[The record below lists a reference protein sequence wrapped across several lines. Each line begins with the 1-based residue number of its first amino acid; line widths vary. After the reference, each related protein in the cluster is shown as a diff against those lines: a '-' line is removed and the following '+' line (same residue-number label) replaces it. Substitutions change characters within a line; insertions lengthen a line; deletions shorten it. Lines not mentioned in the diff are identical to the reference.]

1 MLKYKLSSIELLY
14 IIFLIII
21 VAISCFHYIPT
32 EAGYIGISSPKL
44 SIGDRSF
51 YINESNLGYGG
62 DGIKGN
68 ILYPLILKG
77 ITNISRVLGGDQ
89 YSSIW
94 NSITISITSLFSII
108 SLRMLK
114 LSSLGLFN
122 KNVSSIACI
131 LYVINPYTYF
141 YSITGGITNYM
152 ILGVTSILYLFCKCY
167 RKSKG
172 LNIKNNSKY
181 ISAITFLCVYL
192 SLLRPS
198 GILFSLIILLFIL
211 YKLLSEAIKSGT
223 INFIKSFN
231 ISIVMLGIIITV
243 QNLYDSWG
251 YSMVSVKLFAM
262 EGNNFFGYPRDQL
275 RQALGLMHSS
285 VFEKLKGLIYLSLWK
300 LTDFISGLSDIRDT
314 HSSIP
319 IESILPFIARTFT
332 GIFILYPIN
341 LLSFLGILLNRKI
354 IISSDIWVIILACL
368 VSISPSIIGVAMSR
382 YLIMFYTPFLIF
394 AAKLIND
401 ILSYQTNID

>member
-131 LYVINPYTYF
+131 LY
-141 YSITGGITNYM
+141 
-152 ILGVTSILYLFCKCY
+152 
-167 RKSKG
+167 
-172 LNIKNNSKY
+172 
-181 ISAITFLCVYL
+181 
-192 SLLRPS
+192 
-198 GILFSLIILLFIL
+198 
-211 YKLLSEAIKSGT
+211 
-223 INFIKSFN
+223 
-231 ISIVMLGIIITV
+231 
-243 QNLYDSWG
+243 
-251 YSMVSVKLFAM
+251 
-262 EGNNFFGYPRDQL
+262 
-275 RQALGLMHSS
+275 
-285 VFEKLKGLIYLSLWK
+285 
-300 LTDFISGLSDIRDT
+300 
-314 HSSIP
+314 
-319 IESILPFIARTFT
+319 
-332 GIFILYPIN
+332 
-341 LLSFLGILLNRKI
+341 
-354 IISSDIWVIILACL
+354 
-368 VSISPSIIGVAMSR
+368 
-382 YLIMFYTPFLIF
+382 
-394 AAKLIND
+394 
-401 ILSYQTNID
+401 